1 MAFYDPNINAFVPY
15 QKDGAKIIKIN
26 ETTGEQY
33 EIDNPDYT
41 PLKEYTHE
49 EIDGFFERVSQGY
62 KMQPAD
68 DGKVQMIPPDPV
80 ETQKAEAI
88 KRIAALKSYLSATD
102 YQAIKF
108 AEGELS
114 AEDYADMKTQR
125 AEWRAEINQLEE
137 KLNSLG
143 ENNNE

>member
-41 PLKEYTHE
+41 PLKEYTQE
-49 EIDGFFERVSQGY
+49 EIDGFFALIAQGY
-62 KMQPAD
+62 KMKPAD
-68 DGKVQMIPPDPV
+68 DRKVQMIPPD
-80 ETQKAEAI
+80 ENEIAKQQAQA
-88 KRIAALKSYLSATD
+88 RIAELKAYLAKTD
-102 YQAIKF
+102 YQAIKY

-114 AEDYADMKTQR
+114 AEDYAEMKTQR
-125 AEWRAEINQLEE
+125 AAWRKEINKLEQTF
-137 KLNSLG
+137 G
-143 ENNNE
+143 I